1 MDRGR
6 LVIKRGK
13 SPYTLRI
20 TVGKKDRMNL
30 MGNVPAPEKDW
41 IRHDCHIQIQ
51 EQVHMKKNQIK
62 ILKFKWILMIYR
74 IRFWDVYIWD
84 IT

>member
-1 MDRGR
+1 
-6 LVIKRGK
+6 
-13 SPYTLRI
+13 
-20 TVGKKDRMNL
+20 

-74 IRFWDVYIWD
+74 ICFWDVYIWD
-84 IT
+84 ITWLCHQLGAAEIAHI